1 MGHIG
6 KPSGYPLQVL
16 AVAVG
21 FTLLSLMRQEVS
33 VAYSFPPFS
42 PFLPPPSRMK
52 SCPDRKPFFF
62 GKGMMRG
69 GNEQIPAMP
78 LLREK

>member
-6 KPSGYPLQVL
+6 KPPGYPLQVL

-42 PFLPPPSRMK
+42 PLSASPFLYEVLSHPSN
-52 SCPDRKPFFF
+52 PFSI
-62 GKGMMRG
+62 GKFLM
-69 GNEQIPAMP
+69 
-78 LLREK
+78 

>member
-6 KPSGYPLQVL
+6 KPPGYPLQVL

-33 VAYSFPPFS
+33 VAYV
-42 PFLPPPSRMK
+42 
-52 SCPDRKPFFF
+52 
-62 GKGMMRG
+62 
-69 GNEQIPAMP
+69 
-78 LLREK
+78 